1 MVAENHSERA
11 RTVATAESRSRD
23 SRARSRKEARS
34 GGVGP
39 GLTLASPY
47 DAMGF
52 AEGSHV
58 GGHDSSFV
66 SHPMA
71 PTVGY
76 IWVHVALLNKF
87 DNP

>member
-47 DAMGF
+47 DARGF